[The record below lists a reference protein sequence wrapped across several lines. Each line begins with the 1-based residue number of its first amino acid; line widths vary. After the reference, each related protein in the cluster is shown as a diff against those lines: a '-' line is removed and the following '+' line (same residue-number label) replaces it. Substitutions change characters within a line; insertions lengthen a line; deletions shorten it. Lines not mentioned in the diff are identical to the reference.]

1 MSSVPGLVLCLQL
14 QELKESE
21 GEEKQSECEDT
32 EEDEESEDEQQTGKF
47 GTNSKD
53 EKKAMGGKEECE
65 KHDQDVEV
73 IDSDTCSSY
82 NHLENPESAPNSWR
96 DPNNII
102 PDWNSEDDK
111 ELAKKQ
117 QDMETSD
124 ESEDQSEEAEGE
136 EPRIEKVQK
145 DEKDEK
151 DDEKEGAEATRKTMQ
166 DAVSEELARWRADD
180 RPALMGTGQSDVA
193 LRFARLV
200 AVDLSADRGG
210 RVIRYPDI
218 AINQGDSIALTG
230 PSGVGKTTLLRLL
243 AGLEVP
249 QSGEIKVDD
258 TRLDTRSADAWRTGV
273 GWMPQAPHFLNQ
285 SLRHNL
291 AFGASPDP
299 RILTQAHLDNVI
311 ASLPQG
317 DLTTLGESG
326 AGLSGGEA
334 RRVMLARALSGGPSL
349 LLADEPTAD
358 LDGDTAKIII
368 EGLLAY
374 TAKGGTLVAATHDP
388 RLIGALGR
396 CIQLEVTL

>member
-96 DPNNII
+96 APNNII

-124 ESEDQSEEAEGE
+124 ESEDQSEEDEVE

-166 DAVSEELARWRADD
+166 DAVSEDES
-180 RPALMGTGQSDVA
+180 SD
-193 LRFARLV
+193 
-200 AVDLSADRGG
+200 
-210 RVIRYPDI
+210 
-218 AINQGDSIALTG
+218 
-230 PSGVGKTTLLRLL
+230 
-243 AGLEVP
+243 E
-249 QSGEIKVDD
+249 
-258 TRLDTRSADAWRTGV
+258 
-273 GWMPQAPHFLNQ
+273 
-285 SLRHNL
+285 
-291 AFGASPDP
+291 
-299 RILTQAHLDNVI
+299 
-311 ASLPQG
+311 
-317 DLTTLGESG
+317 ES
-326 AGLSGGEA
+326 E
-334 RRVMLARALSGGPSL
+334 
-349 LLADEPTAD
+349 DEEKD
-358 LDGDTAKIII
+358 
-368 EGLLAY
+368 E
-374 TAKGGTLVAATHDP
+374 KGG
-388 RLIGALGR
+388 
-396 CIQLEVTL
+396 